1 KDDQMKNGK
10 SKIGKVRLLA
20 ILLLT
25 SSLLLGFGLTIGMTA
40 DDPTSSPPPFKDN
53 LSLDAGQR
61 GDKEI
66 HPTLSSTINELIS
79 IWKTNPDQL
88 QSYAFSQGLTFQDD
102 LVSVMLI
109 LETEEISAAVKQYVQ
124 KFGGEVTSA
133 YKNWVDATIPIGA
146 LEEVSNF
153 NGISFVRAPIPVVPI
168 DSIQAPI
175 NRGIFAG
182 TYTSQGVA
190 ASNANAWHTAGFTGQ
205 GVNVAVLD
213 SFKDYATAQANGN
226 LPSSISTHGS
236 LDTNSSRHGTAV
248 AEIIY
253 DMAPG
258 ISLTFASPSSATQ
271 MATYIVELA
280 QAGNQIISSSMGFYN
295 GQPGDGTGPVSDA
308 INTAQS
314 TYGTLYVQA
323 AGNQANY
330 HWDGAFDNSV
340 YGDEFHEYGVGD
352 EFNSLGSL
360 SSGTIYLFLRWNDWP
375 TSDQDYDLFLYTK
388 VGSVYTEV
396 AASENVQSGTQP
408 PTESIIYSIP
418 STAEYGIVIY
428 NFSAD
433 GSHTLDLM
441 GHNAPSFERNIS
453 NRSLVDPATPSG
465 SFSVA
470 AVHVSSPY
478 NLESYSSWGPT
489 HGSGGVIGGG
499 MDKPR
504 IAGFANVDTW
514 AYGSGGFNGTSSAAP
529 HVSGASALVL
539 SGYPGFMPTDIIN
552 FLEGRAV
559 DQGVSGYDYLYG
571 AGRLHLGDPPEQIF
585 APLISKE

>member
-1 KDDQMKNGK
+1 MKNGK
-10 SKIGKVRLLA
+10 TKTGKVRLIA

-40 DDPTSSPPPFKDN
+40 DNPTTLPPPFKDN
-53 LSLDAGQR
+53 LTLDAGQR
-61 GDKEI
+61 GDKKI
-66 HPTLSSTINELIS
+66 HPTLSSSINELIS
-79 IWKTNPDQL
+79 IWKSNPDQV

-109 LETEEISAAVKQYVQ
+109 LESEEISAAVKQYVQ
-124 KFGGEVTSA
+124 QSGGEVTST
-133 YKNWVDATIPIGA
+133 YKTWVDATIPIGA
-146 LEEVSNF
+146 LEAVSKF
-153 NGISFVRAPIPVVPI
+153 QGISFVRAPITVFPI

-175 NRGIFAG
+175 NRGLFAG
-182 TYTSQGVA
+182 AFTTQGVA

-213 SFKDYATAQANGN
+213 SFKYYTTAQANGN

-236 LDTNSSRHGTAV
+236 LSFSSEHGTAV

-258 ISLTFASPSSATQ
+258 INLTFASPSSATQ
-271 MATYIVELA
+271 MATYIVQLA

-314 TYGTLYVQA
+314 TYGTVYVQA

-330 HWDGAFDNSV
+330 HWDGAFDDTLD
-340 YGDEFHEYGVGD
+340 GDGFHEYGVGD
-352 EFNSLGSL
+352 EFNSLGIL
-360 SSGTIYLFLRWNDWP
+360 RSGTIYLFLRWNDWP
-375 TSDQDYDLFLYTK
+375 ASDQDYDLYLYTK
-388 VGSVYTEV
+388 VGSTYTEV
-396 AASENVQSGTQP
+396 AASDDPQSGTQP
-408 PTESIIYSIP
+408 PTESITYSIP
-418 STAEYGIVIY
+418 STAEYGIVID

-433 GSHTLDLM
+433 GTHILDLM

-453 NRSLVDPATPSG
+453 DRSLVDPATPSG

-470 AVHVSSPY
+470 AIHVSNHY
-478 NLESYSSWGPT
+478 NLESYSSHGPT
-489 HGSGGVIGGG
+489 HGTGGAVGGG
-499 MDKPR
+499 LDKPR

-529 HVSGASALVL
+529 HVAGASALVL
-539 SGYPGFMPTDIIN
+539 GGYPRFTPTDIID

-571 AGRLHLGDPPEQIF
+571 AGRLHLGDPPLQSFFPFI
-585 APLISKE
+585 KKD